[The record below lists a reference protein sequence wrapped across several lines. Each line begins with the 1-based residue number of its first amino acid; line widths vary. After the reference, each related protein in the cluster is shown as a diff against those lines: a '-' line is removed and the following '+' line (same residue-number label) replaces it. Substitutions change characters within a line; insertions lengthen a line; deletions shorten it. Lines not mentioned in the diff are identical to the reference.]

1 MSNPVAITTSCYHCG
16 DPCETDQI
24 EFDDK
29 SFCCAGCKTVYEILS
44 ENDLCDY
51 YDLEA
56 NPGVS
61 QSNQSNGLFE
71 YLENAEVKRQLLDFS
86 DGEQEK
92 VTLFV
97 PNIHCSSCIWLLE
110 HLDRLAPQVIHANV
124 NFTQRKVSI
133 HYKTDG
139 FSLKQLAEL
148 LHRIGYGAV
157 INLEAQEDA
166 EQVHQAD
173 KKLWVKLGVA
183 GFCFG
188 NVMLLSFPEY
198 LGLSELEREYQ
209 TIFRW
214 ISALMAVPVVFYA
227 ASDYFISAFK
237 SLRQRFINIDV
248 PIALG
253 IITLF
258 VRSFYEVAAN
268 VGSGYFDSLV
278 SLIFFLLIGKWFQ
291 HKTYRNLSFDRDYKS
306 YFPLAVL
313 RKKDNAVD
321 AVMVKDIK
329 KGDELIIRNTEVVP
343 ADAIL
348 IDGEAS
354 IDYSFVTGESAA
366 VEKVKGDLVYAG
378 GRLVGKQAH
387 FIAQKD
393 VSQSYLTSLW
403 NDQAFE
409 KERKSKRLID
419 QVSQY
424 FTVIIMLVATGAA
437 VYWQQVDPSKTW
449 LVFTAVLIVAC
460 PCALALATPFTWG
473 SVLRVFSRNQFY
485 LKNADIIE
493 DLQKIDTIVFD
504 KTGTITETASQ
515 DLEFVG
521 EPLTEGERAMT
532 SMAVASSTHPL
543 SRRVNQSLKAS
554 GSAYSLEQFD
564 ELSGKGVFAVVSGV
578 EVKLGSAKFVGA
590 KASEAAETSE
600 VFLSIGGKVRGRF
613 LVKNTYR
620 KGFKALVD
628 DLAAHFKLSV
638 LSGDNEAEKERLQTL
653 LPEGT
658 SIRFQQSPHNK
669 LQVVKGLQTAGA
681 NVMMMGD
688 GLNDAGALKQSNV
701 GVAVTE
707 DISMFSPAS
716 DAIMHANAFGALSK
730 LMALVKQAKWVVI
743 ASFVIS
749 FMYNIGGLTFAVAG
763 WLTPLF
769 AAILMPLSSISVVL
783 FTTLIINWLGKRKGL

>member
-1 MSNPVAITTSCYHCG
+1 MAIKTSCYHCG
-16 DPCETDQI
+16 DACEEDQI
-24 EFDDK
+24 QFDDK
-29 SFCCAGCKTVYEILS
+29 SFCCSGCKTVYEILS
-44 ENDLCDY
+44 ENDLCNY
-51 YDLEA
+51 YDLES
-56 NPGVS
+56 NPGIS
-61 QSNQSNGLFE
+61 QSNKGSGLFD
-71 YLENAEVKRQLLDFS
+71 YLENAEVKQQVLDFA
-86 DGEQEK
+86 DEQQEK
-92 VTLFV
+92 VTLFI

-110 HLDRLAPQVIHANV
+110 HLDRLAPQVIHSNV
-124 NFTQRKVSI
+124 NFTQRKLNV

-148 LHRIGYGAV
+148 LHRVGYGPV
-157 INLEAQEDA
+157 INLESQEDA
-166 EQVHQAD
+166 EQVNQAD

-198 LGLSELEREYQ
+198 LGLSELEKEYQ
-209 TIFRW
+209 SIFRW
-214 ISALMAVPVVFYA
+214 ISALMSVPVVFYA

-258 VRSFYEVAAN
+258 LRSFYEVAAS

-313 RKKDNAVD
+313 RKKDDAID

-348 IDGEAS
+348 IDKDAS
-354 IDYSFVTGESAA
+354 VDYSFVTGESAPVA
-366 VEKVKGDLVYAG
+366 KVKGDLIYAG

-424 FTVIIMLVATGAA
+424 FTLIIMLVATGSA

-521 EPLTEGERAMT
+521 EPLTVEEQQMVNL
-532 SMAVASSTHPL
+532 AVASSTHPL
-543 SRRVNQSLKAS
+543 SRKVKQSLIAADS
-554 GSAYSLEQFD
+554 NYALEEF
-564 ELSGKGVFAVVSGV
+564 EEHSGKGVYAVVSGV
-578 EVKLGSAKFVGA
+578 EVKLGSASFVGA
-590 KASEAAETSE
+590 EKSTEAESSE
-600 VFLSIGGKVRGRF
+600 VFLSIGGRVRGGF
-613 LVKNTYR
+613 LIKNTYR
-620 KGFKALVD
+620 KGFKELVSQ
-628 DLAAHFKLSV
+628 LASTFKLSV
-638 LSGDNEAEKERLQTL
+638 LSGDNEAEKARLESL
-653 LPEGT
+653 LPAGT
-658 SIRFQQSPHNK
+658 PIHFKQSPHNK
-669 LQVVKGLQTAGA
+669 LQSVKELQSQSA

-716 DAIMHANAFGALSK
+716 DAIMHANAFGSLSK
-730 LMALVKQAKWVVI
+730 LMALAKQAKWVVI
-743 ASFVIS
+743 ASFGIS
-749 FMYNIGGLTFAVAG
+749 FIYNIGGLSFAVAG